1 MGVEWGTWKD
11 LENGTWKDLEN
22 AEWNSAGWA
31 VGVSRL

>member
-22 AEWNSAGWA
+22 AGWNSAGWA